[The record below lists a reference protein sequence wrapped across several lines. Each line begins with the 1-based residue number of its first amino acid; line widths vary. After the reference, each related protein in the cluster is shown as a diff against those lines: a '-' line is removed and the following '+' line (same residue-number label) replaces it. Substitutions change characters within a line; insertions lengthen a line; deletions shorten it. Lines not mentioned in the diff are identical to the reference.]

1 MKELLRKHTISFKNA
16 FSGLYWAVR
25 TQPNFRVH
33 LVLSSIAIVLST
45 YFHINRIEWSI
56 ILFTIV
62 LGLSA
67 ELVNTSIESMTDLI
81 TKEWR
86 QEAKIAKDVS
96 AGMMLTV
103 AIGAVGVALFIFS
116 PYISILFSSR

>member
-1 MKELLRKHTISFKNA
+1 MRNLLRKHQISFKNA
-16 FSGLYWAVR
+16 FSGLDWAVK
-25 TQPNFRVH
+25 TQPNFRIH
-33 LVLSSIAIVLST
+33 LILSVLAIVLCIGFSVS
-45 YFHINRIEWSI
+45 YIEMTV

-67 ELVNTSIESMTDLI
+67 EMINTSIEAMTDLI

-96 AGMMLTV
+96 AGMMLLVSFGATLV
-103 AIGAVGVALFIFS
+103 AWFVFV
-116 PYISILFSSR
+116 PYLLRYIE